1 MAEAA
6 PDVPFYPRPRRCVSD
21 PEENGSANPG
31 AVDELESDN
40 TKLAYPNSRP
50 KVEVNLQCFVDP
62 MLKHHFFGRRRCI
75 YTAMCLGGLVRLL
88 VLRRYVPEVGSSYQ
102 GHWRDLTCSNSFH

>member
-50 KVEVNLQCFVDP
+50 K
-62 MLKHHFFGRRRCI
+62 
-75 YTAMCLGGLVRLL
+75 TAMHIHRNVLGRTRATAGFAPIRTRSWKLVSRTLAGFDL
-88 VLRRYVPEVGSSYQ
+88 FELFSLNVLNQS
-102 GHWRDLTCSNSFH
+102 